1 MINLYILYYF
11 LDKMKMKKTLIILLF
26 FAFNYVNA
34 QKFTSSEDRTGA
46 NANADSIIVAMGLTP
61 ELIEADYDEAA
72 YYMTYK
78 YKSADKKSII
88 IMYEKLPKSD
98 FQLKGVIAKF
108 DNLFKYWKMIDPNAD
123 ANIILAYEGSR
134 WIKYQSGK
142 EKKKAHIFKDDNDWL
157 IEVVSDF

>member
-1 MINLYILYYF
+1 
-11 LDKMKMKKTLIILLF
+11 MKRIILCLLLF
-26 FAFNYVNA
+26 TFYNVNA
-34 QKFTSSEDRTGA
+34 QKFTNSEDRTGA

-78 YKSADKKSII
+78 YKSADKKSVIV
-88 IMYEKLPKSD
+88 MYEKLPKSD

-123 ANIILAYEGSR
+123 ANIILADEGSK

-142 EKKKAHIFKDDNDWL
+142 EKKKAHIFKDEKDWL
-157 IEVVSDF
+157 IEVIRDF